1 MQIFLDLETT
11 GLAPKDGSSYCDYKQ
26 SNKYKSCRI
35 IQVCMRLYDKEI
47 LKDEIFSYVDPKFPI
62 PKIVIDLTKI
72 TDPMVKDKEFTK
84 EMVDKIKSFLK
95 SGNKIIGHNIDFDIY
110 VLASE
115 LYRMGEEDLAEI
127 LFKKKRFCTMKNA
140 HKLQKGGKYIKLQ
153 TLYSSF
159 FTEKLGEAHD
169 AQVDVLMCKKLYE
182 LYELVDKIK
191 IE

>member
-1 MQIFLDLETT
+1 MQIFFDLETT

-35 IQVCMRLYDKEI
+35 IQICMRLYDKEI

>member
-26 SNKYKSCRI
+26 SIKYKSCRI
-35 IQVCMRLYDKEI
+35 IQICMRLYDKET
-47 LKDEIFSYVDPKFPI
+47 LKDEICSYIDPKIPI

-72 TDPMVKDKEFTK
+72 TDPMVKDKKFSK
-84 EMVDKIKSFLK
+84 EMLTKIKSCLK

-115 LYRMGEEDLAEI
+115 LYRMGEESLAEV

-140 HKLQKGGKYIKLQ
+140 YKLQKSGKYIKLQ

-159 FTEKLGEAHD
+159 FTENLGEAHD

-182 LYELVDKIK
+182 LYELVEKIK